1 MLMKIYCRKRMENL
15 KKKYIVDNDNRKVAV
30 QLDINTFRK
39 IEDILEN
46 YALYRLMNEDEGSE
60 TLNLEQAKSYY
71 SKLDKA
77 D

>member
-1 MLMKIYCRKRMENL
+1 METL
-15 KKKYIVDNDNRKVAV
+15 KKKYIIDDQNRKVAV
-30 QLDINTFRK
+30 QLDIRTFRK

-46 YALYRLMNEDEGSE
+46 YALYQLMKENENGEI
-60 TLNLEQAKSYY
+60 LNLEQAKSFY

>member
-1 MLMKIYCRKRMENL
+1 MELL
-15 KKKYIVDNDNRKVAV
+15 KKQYIIDEQNIKVAV
-30 QLDINTFRK
+30 QLDIKTFNK

-46 YALYRLMNEDEGSE
+46 YALYQFMKENEKGEI
-60 TLNLEQAKSYY
+60 LNLEQAKSFY

>member
-1 MLMKIYCRKRMENL
+1 MENL
-15 KKKYIVDNDNRKVAV
+15 REKYIVDNNNRKVAV
-30 QLDINTFRK
+30 QLDIKTFRK

-46 YALYRLMNEDEGSE
+46 YALYQLMRDDDGSDN
-60 TLNLEQAKSYY
+60 LNFEQAKSYY

>member
-1 MLMKIYCRKRMENL
+1 MKIYCRKRMENL

>member
-1 MLMKIYCRKRMENL
+1 MENL

>member
-1 MLMKIYCRKRMENL
+1 METL
-15 KKKYIVDNDNRKVAV
+15 KKKYIIDDQNRKVAV
-30 QLDINTFRK
+30 QLDIRTFRK

-46 YALYRLMNEDEGSE
+46 YALYQLMKENENSE
-60 TLNLEQAKSYY
+60 TLNLKQAKSYY